1 MGIRTL
7 TGLMRRSW
15 LSITCVLALA
25 CGDDPPSSEGGE
37 STGEGETGEPTT
49 GAMDSTSDGGLDESS
64 GDETT
69 GTTGGEPLTRIEQVL
84 QDVSIAMYECPDRV
98 WPGPVLDNY
107 HSSQLLFGSVE
118 EDTAWLW
125 NDQVADMGDPPRVT
139 MGPLSSLPPEW
150 TATFNVSSIN
160 GIPTVGISMDE
171 TLAPEGEE
179 PYVDFAS
186 VLAFHEG
193 FHFLSGQSSWPVN
206 NGSRS
211 LPYPEPW
218 EPRYVRAEI
227 TAALRAMLEDGEG
240 PGRARYWQD
249 QWLADFPN
257 EVADASPYD
266 VTEGSA
272 EYAAIVSTALSKLG
286 CDADDTAV
294 LDEAIAHLEDGF
306 VGTGYT
312 GGREFYDLG
321 VLAGLLLRR
330 DGAAGWEAAAETGD
344 TPTELLLAG
353 ASAEPQSE
361 DADLRAEV
369 EAAVDDRNVMVGM
382 EIDPM
387 LADLQSADA
396 YRVVLD
402 FSWLQGSFGLGGFYY
417 LADDPMQ
424 PEVWL
429 TLNGLFVTGGGET
442 IELLGETSLMF
453 VDTPCSSGN
462 VIVLTLP
469 VADVD
474 VAGTTATSTAATA
487 TFENLEVEVTMDGG
501 GLEWLC
507 PVASGGAEAPPP
519 TPPLGSPTAGL
530 HVVPLPDGR
539 LLARP

>member
-1 MGIRTL
+1 MGMRTL
-7 TGLMRRSW
+7 TVLMRRSW
-15 LSITCVLALA
+15 LSITFVLALA
-25 CGDDPPSSEGGE
+25 CGDDPSSSEGGD
-37 STGEGETGEPTT
+37 STGEGETGDPTT
-49 GAMDSTSDGGLDESS
+49 GSVDSTSDGGLDESS
-64 GDETT
+64 GDEST

-84 QDVSIAMYECPDRV
+84 QDVSIGMYECPDRV

-107 HSSQLLFGSVE
+107 RSRQLLFGSVE
-118 EDTAWLW
+118 QDTAWLW
-125 NDQVADMGDPPRVT
+125 NDQVADVGDPPRVS
-139 MGPLSSLPPEW
+139 MGPLSSLPAEW

-171 TLAPEGEE
+171 TAAPDGEDV
-179 PYVDFAS
+179 YVDFAS

-193 FHFLSGQSSWPVN
+193 FHFLSGQDSWPVFG
-206 NGSRS
+206 GSRS

-227 TAALRAMLEDGEG
+227 TAALRAMLEDGDG
-240 PGRARYWQD
+240 PERARYWQD
-249 QWLADFPN
+249 QWLADFPD
-257 EVADASPYD
+257 EVSDASPYD

-272 EYAAIVSTALSKLG
+272 EYAAIVSTALSRLG

-294 LDEAIAHLEDGF
+294 LDEAIAALDEGF
-306 VGTGYT
+306 LGTGFT

-330 DGAAGWEAAAETGD
+330 DGVAGWEAATEMGE
-344 TPTELLLAG
+344 TPTEQLLAG
-353 ASAEPQSE
+353 ASPEDQSE

-369 EAAVDDRNVMVGM
+369 EAAVDARNTMVGM
-382 EIDPM
+382 QIDPM

-396 YRVVLD
+396 YRVVVD
-402 FSWLQGSFGLGGFYY
+402 FSWVQGSFGLGGFYY

-429 TLNGLFVTGGGET
+429 NLDALFVTGGGET

-453 VDTPCSSGN
+453 VDTPCSSAN
-462 VIVLTLP
+462 SVVLTLP

-474 VAGTTATSTAATA
+474 VMGSTATSTAATA
-487 TFENLEVEVTMDGG
+487 VFENLEVEVAMDGE

-519 TPPLGSPTAGL
+519 TPPLDSPTAGL
-530 HVVPLPDGR
+530 HVVPLPDGS
-539 LLARP
+539 LIARP